1 MVRMRPGVLD
11 RLKAA
16 GYSSY
21 RMRKEK
27 ILGQRIIQQIR
38 EGRAVSG
45 ETLNLL
51 CYLLNCQPGDVLEY
65 IPDDKPNKKTLAAF
79 KELDSGGGT
88 HFSGSTDD
96 LFDEILSGDDDGG
109 DDA

>member
-1 MVRMRPGVLD
+1 MVRTRAGVLD

-65 IPDDKPNKKTLAAF
+65 IRN
-79 KELDSGGGT
+79 E
-88 HFSGSTDD
+88 
-96 LFDEILSGDDDGG
+96 
-109 DDA
+109 